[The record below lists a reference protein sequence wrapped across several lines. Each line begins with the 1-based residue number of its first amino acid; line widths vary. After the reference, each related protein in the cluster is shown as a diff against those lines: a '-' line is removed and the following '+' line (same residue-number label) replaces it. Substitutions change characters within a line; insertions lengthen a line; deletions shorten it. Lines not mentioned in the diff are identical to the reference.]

1 MCAPGSGGA
10 GGKAQGRGPRA
21 GPVGCRELP
30 GRLSW
35 RRAEG
40 LSPTPPQSDPCLLP
54 EPLGTT
60 HPAEGQ
66 GSVHPGCRR
75 LHAEPSRLPCSVS
88 TWSPP
93 TLWQSAP
100 WQEMRPGRV
109 PVSGW
114 LAVLAPLSARPVF
127 QAISKERPEGSPA
140 RPREGSRAH
149 KGTGPWA
156 IGDKR

>member
-1 MCAPGSGGA
+1 MMCAPGSGGA

-40 LSPTPPQSDPCLLP
+40 LSPTPPQSEPCLLP

-88 TWSPP
+88 TWSSPP
-93 TLWQSAP
+93 TLWQSTP

-109 PVSGW
+109 TVSGW
-114 LAVLAPLSARPVF
+114 LAVLAPLSAGPLCSKLSLRRGRREVQPV
-127 QAISKERPEGSPA
+127 PG
-140 RPREGSRAH
+140 REAEPT
-149 KGTGPWA
+149 KAQDQGP
-156 IGDKR
+156 